1 MNNNNWKN
9 RDLAHTN
16 ADVKPQGVIFTISD
30 RDVRNFYE
38 NYFANLDG
46 FRTVR
51 IFGEKGGR
59 AGNKLQAFAFFDAN
73 SSLINRSG
81 GPKNISPLFK
91 GKLDAP
97 VKASGE
103 LQNKFKGLAPNGE
116 VRISIKGSKPQQMAC
131 IELDPFAL
139 LGLMLDVNPASEVIV
154 ISKVELI
161 DRQAKALRITVS
173 KQYRSIVSDRDINDV
188 YNEIYN
194 NQLSKH

>member
-59 AGNKLQAFAFFDAN
+59 AGNKLQAFAFFDATSAAFARLSNN
-73 SSLINRSG
+73 SSLFLANAVLIMNPPFRN
-81 GPKNISPLFK
+81 NI
-91 GKLDAP
+91 
-97 VKASGE
+97 V
-103 LQNKFKGLAPNGE
+103 
-116 VRISIKGSKPQQMAC
+116 
-131 IELDPFAL
+131 
-139 LGLMLDVNPASEVIV
+139 PA
-154 ISKVELI
+154 
-161 DRQAKALRITVS
+161 AYVS
-173 KQYRSIVSDRDINDV
+173 LWDNTI
-188 YNEIYN
+188 
-194 NQLSKH
+194 L